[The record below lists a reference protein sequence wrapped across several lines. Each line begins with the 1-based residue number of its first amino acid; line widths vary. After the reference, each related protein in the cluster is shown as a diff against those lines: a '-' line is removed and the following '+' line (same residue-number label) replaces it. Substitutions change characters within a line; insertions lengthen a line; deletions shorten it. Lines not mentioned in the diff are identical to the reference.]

1 MGMMKE
7 VNKRR
12 ITFLPLVLAIF
23 LVGGMLLGNM
33 LSRLSKSDRFQI
45 YPKNSKISNVIDY
58 ISAEYVDSINTNSL
72 VDKTIPEILKQLDP
86 HSLYIP
92 AVDLQEYN
100 EPLEGNFSG
109 IGVQFNMQEDTV
121 AIVNTIKNGPSEKAG
136 ILAGDRIVR
145 VDDSLVAGV
154 NMNSDDIVKM
164 LKGKRGTQVDVAIA
178 RRGVDDLIDFIITRD
193 NIPLYS
199 VDVHYMITDDIGY
212 IKISNFSRT
221 TYKEFTDAVTALNE
235 QGLKKLILDLR
246 ANGGGYLDAAT
257 QITDEFLEKG
267 KLIVYTE
274 GFSQPRRDAYATSNG
289 ELIDKDIVVL
299 IDEFS
304 ASASEILAGAI
315 QDNDRGTIVGR
326 RSFGKGLVQ
335 EQTTFSDGSAL
346 RLTIARYY
354 TPTGRCI
361 QRPYDNGMEEYYH
374 DLQVRFNRG
383 EFVEQD
389 SIRFADSLQY
399 TTPGGKI
406 VYGGGGIMPDV
417 FVPYDTTLFTP
428 YFIRVRNRGI
438 IYRFAFKF
446 TDDHRGELQVFNNHM
461 DISEYLDQQKLLS
474 RFVEFA
480 EGKGIKRNV
489 EEIII
494 SEKLIITQLK
504 AYIARNILDNPGFYP
519 IIQDIDPT
527 LLKGIEVLSEL
538 PSAFAEVR

>member
-72 VDKTIPEILKQLDP
+72 VDKTIPEILKHLDP
-86 HSLYIP
+86 HSMYIP

-538 PSAFAEVR
+538 PSTFAEVR

>member
-1 MGMMKE
+1 MMKE

-12 ITFLPLVLAIF
+12 ITFLPLVLALF

-33 LSRLSKSDRFQI
+33 MSRLSRTDRFQV

-58 ISAEYVDSINTNSL
+58 ISAQYVDSINTNSL

-86 HSLYIP
+86 HSVYIP
-92 AVDLQEYN
+92 AVNLQEYN

-121 AIVNTIKNGPSEKAG
+121 AIVNTIQNGPSEKAG
-136 ILAGDRIVR
+136 ILAGDRIVK
-145 VDDSLVAGV
+145 VNDSLIAGV
-154 NMNSDDIVKM
+154 KMNSDDIVKM
-164 LKGKRGTQVDVAIA
+164 LKGKKGTQVTVSIA
-178 RRGVDDLIDFIITRD
+178 RRGVDDLIDFVITRD

-212 IKISNFSRT
+212 IKISNFSKT
-221 TYKEFTDAVTALNE
+221 TYREFIDAVKVLND

-246 ANGGGYLDAAT
+246 ANGGGYLDLSI
-257 QITDEFLEKG
+257 QIADEFLEKG

-274 GFSQPRRDAYATSNG
+274 GRAQPRRDAYATSKG
-289 ELIDKDIVVL
+289 ELINKDVVVL

-315 QDNDRGTIVGR
+315 QDNDRGIIVGR
-326 RSFGKGLVQ
+326 RSFGKALVQ

-346 RLTIARYY
+346 RLTVARYY

-361 QRPYDNGMEEYYH
+361 QKPYDNGMEEYYL
-374 DLQVRFNRG
+374 DLQTRFGRG
-383 EFVEQD
+383 ELVEQD

-399 TTPGGKI
+399 TTTGGRV

-428 YFIRVRNRGI
+428 YYTRVRNRGL
-438 IYRFAFKF
+438 IYRFAFTF
-446 TDDHRGELQVFNNHM
+446 TDAHRSQLQDFDNHV
-461 DISEYLDQQKLLS
+461 DISGYLDQQNLLPQ
-474 RFVEFA
+474 FIEFA
-480 EGKGIKRNV
+480 ESKGIRSNPEDILV
-489 EEIII
+489 

-504 AYIARNILDNPGFYP
+504 AYIARNIIDNSGFYP

-527 LLKGIEVLSEL
+527 LQKGIEILSGS
-538 PSAFAEVR
+538 PIAIK